1 MPNHTRLFGWNDAK
15 SIALSKFSTLA
26 MGVICLVMLFCGPQL
41 VGWAMRDYAGPD
53 PALPRALLLGIGYLC
68 GALALATL
76 CQLYRLLGRIGRGA
90 VFVRANVT
98 ALRRISWCCAGA
110 AVLCLPAGLWLHCL
124 IIRMRTGPSGRAASS
139 VILYRV
145 RRRSSDFLYFSA
157 SSSMGFAA

>member
-53 PALPRALLLGIGYLC
+53 PALPRALLLGMGYLC

-90 VFVRANVT
+90 VFVRANVK

-110 AVLCLPAGLWLHCL
+110 AVLCLPAGLWLRLPFVFALGLGAGFMAL
-124 IIRMRTGPSGRAASS
+124 IVR
-139 VILYRV
+139 VIKNAFEQAVSMKDEL
-145 RRRSSDFLYFSA
+145 DFTI
-157 SSSMGFAA
+157 